1 MTGVESAVFW
11 VASALAVLGG
21 IGVVASRGAI
31 YSALSL
37 IVTLS
42 QLAVLYLLL
51 NAQFIAAAQILIY
64 AGAVMV
70 LFLFVI
76 TLLGVQDYDFMG
88 YHLPGQRLFS
98 VVFAGV
104 LLLSVVYFVGQ
115 APHEISR
122 VHGTFNA
129 QLRVDNVA
137 AFGRQLFT
145 TFVFPFEA
153 TTLLLIVAMVGAVS
167 LGRRQRVPGDG
178 LQVERRRG
186 ALTPGEGDDVAR
198 EPEGRSEEQTVGA
211 RSDSAGRVNDSGA

>member
-1 MTGVESAVFW
+1 LTPVESVVFW
-11 VASALAVLGG
+11 VASVLAISGG
-21 IGVVASRGAI
+21 LGVVSSRGAI

-37 IVTLS
+37 ILTLS
-42 QLAVLYLLL
+42 QLAVLFLLL

-76 TLLGVQDYDFMG
+76 TLLGVQEYEFMG
-88 YHLPGQRLFS
+88 RHLPGQRAFS
-98 VVFAGV
+98 MIFAGL

-115 APHEISR
+115 TPHTLAA

-129 QLRVDNVA
+129 QLATGNVA

-153 TTLLLIVAMVGAVS
+153 TTLLLIVAMIGAVS
-167 LGRRQRVPGDG
+167 LGRRQRPNADG
-178 LQVERRRG
+178 SLSEQRRDTLAPLEPRNSS
-186 ALTPGEGDDVAR
+186 AAGDDAVPRTATAGLESRR
-198 EPEGRSEEQTVGA
+198 EE
-211 RSDSAGRVNDSGA
+211 

>member
-137 AFGRQLFT
+137 ALAGNFSQRLSSPSRPPRYCSSSPWWARCLWDDGSG
-145 TFVFPFEA
+145 FPVTA
-153 TTLLLIVAMVGAVS
+153 S
-167 LGRRQRVPGDG
+167 RWN
-178 LQVERRRG
+178 
-186 ALTPGEGDDVAR
+186 
-198 EPEGRSEEQTVGA
+198 
-211 RSDSAGRVNDSGA
+211 AGVVR